1 MTKEQS
7 DIRAALLAE
16 RDYLLEL
23 QAKYGK
29 RVCRLDEEIRE
40 ISNKLQKREW
50 SRYDE
55 CNRRNYG

>member
-29 RVCRLDEEIRE
+29 RVCHLGEKIRE
-40 ISNKLQKREW
+40 ISNELQKEEW
-50 SRYDE
+50 NEQD
-55 CNRRNYG
+55 